1 VEAIILVGGK
11 GTRLRP
17 LTIDTPKPMLTIGGV
32 SVIEHQICKLR
43 DEGATHIVLATSF
56 KADIFK
62 KAFGD
67 GKRLGVKLS
76 YAYESE
82 PLGTG
87 GAIRNAANYLNKE
100 DEHAPVLIFNG
111 DILSNLHIR
120 EYLDFFNSK
129 NADIGLHL
137 TTVENPRAF
146 GLVPTDH
153 DGRVQAFTEKPER
166 DEDIITNQINA
177 GCYIFKKSLLFDI
190 PEDRVVSV
198 ERDTFPA
205 ALKAG
210 LGLYGFLENSYWLD
224 LGTPMSFVKGSI
236 DFVRGEIRSSAY
248 PHLGAEKIVK
258 DSVVFADTSVVKGG
272 SFVDEEVVL
281 KPHTMIDGSVIM
293 RGAHIGEGARISN
306 SIIGTKA
313 VIAPGSVLDSAIIGD
328 RAWVG
333 SENELRSGLR
343 IWNDTTIADKSVRF
357 SADT

>member
-1 VEAIILVGGK
+1 MEAIILVGGK

-67 GKRLGVKLS
+67 GTRLGLKLS

-87 GAIRNAANYLNKE
+87 GAIRNAANFLSKE
-100 DEHAPVLIFNG
+100 NEDAPVLIFNG
-111 DILSNLHIR
+111 DILSNIHIR
-120 EYLDFFNSK
+120 EYIDFFNSK

-137 TTVENPRAF
+137 TTVDNPRAF
-146 GLVPTDH
+146 GLVPTDKE
-153 DGRVQAFTEKPER
+153 GRVLAFTEKPER

-177 GCYIFKKSLLFDI
+177 GCYIFKKSLLFEI

-205 ALKAG
+205 ALKNG
-210 LGLYGFLENSYWLD
+210 KGMYGFLENSYWLD
-224 LGTPMSFVKGSI
+224 LGTPMSFVKGSV

-248 PHLGAEKIVK
+248 PHLGSEKIVK
-258 DSVVFADTSVVKGG
+258 DSVVLADTSIVKGG
-272 SFVDEEVVL
+272 SFVDEQVVL
-281 KPHTMIDGSVIM
+281 RPHTLVDGSVIM
-293 RGAHIGEGARISN
+293 RGAQIGEGSKIIN
-306 SIIGTKA
+306 SIIGSKA
-313 VIAPGSVLDSAIIGD
+313 VIGPGSVIDGAIIGD
-328 RAWVG
+328 RAWIG
-333 SENELRSGLR
+333 SQNELRSGLR
-343 IWNDTTIADKSVRF
+343 VWNDKTIADKSVRF
-357 SADT
+357 SADA